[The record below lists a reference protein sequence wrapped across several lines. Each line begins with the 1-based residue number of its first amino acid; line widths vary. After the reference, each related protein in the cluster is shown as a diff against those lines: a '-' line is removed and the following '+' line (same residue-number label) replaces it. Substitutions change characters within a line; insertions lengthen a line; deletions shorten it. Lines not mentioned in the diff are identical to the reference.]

1 MRVEVFNSF
10 CFLLMGVLIGEAKH
24 GTVRSSVFAPAAYQ
38 PQRLSDLFCRHTL
51 SHQAFMSALAGLM
64 LRALYQ
70 EELPARL
77 FWLADSTQTE
87 KPYAKRVASVGW
99 FHRTK
104 RVAGR
109 AQKLKGQCYVFAAH
123 LYRYGREQVWA
134 SVLVGALLY
143 VKGRSLAHLTGDL
156 IHSLRLPAEV
166 DPVWIVDR
174 GLLTRPLL
182 RAVAAHGQFALGRA
196 KCNQVVYFAPKAKP
210 RGADVKRRMA

>member
-24 GTVRSSVFAPAAYQ
+24 GTVRSSVFAPAASQ
-38 PQRLSDLFCRHTL
+38 PQRLSDLFCRHKL

-109 AQKLKGQCYVFAAH
+109 AQKLKGQC
-123 LYRYGREQVWA
+123 
-134 SVLVGALLY
+134 
-143 VKGRSLAHLTGDL
+143 
-156 IHSLRLPAEV
+156 
-166 DPVWIVDR
+166 
-174 GLLTRPLL
+174 
-182 RAVAAHGQFALGRA
+182 
-196 KCNQVVYFAPKAKP
+196 
-210 RGADVKRRMA
+210 